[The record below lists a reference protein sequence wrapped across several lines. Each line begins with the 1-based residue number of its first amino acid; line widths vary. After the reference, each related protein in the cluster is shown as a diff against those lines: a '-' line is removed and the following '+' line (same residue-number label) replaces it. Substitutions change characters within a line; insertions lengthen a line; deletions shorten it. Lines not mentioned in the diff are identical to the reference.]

1 MRVAVFYQ
9 HYHTPDCAT
18 AARPYSVVQ
27 ALARRHA
34 VALITTTAWQARRL
48 THDFGWIP
56 PGVETHQLDI
66 PYANGMS
73 VGRRLSAFLQ
83 YGVRAVGCGLRIAP
97 PDVVFGS
104 STPLTVGLVAAIVAR
119 YWGVPWVLEVRDLW
133 PDFPIQMG
141 AVPFAPLERALYRLE
156 AWLYRSAAH
165 VITVSPDMTDH
176 VRRRAP
182 TAVAST
188 LLPGTDRSLLS
199 LPNAPSSATLRRRY
213 SLKNRAVVLYAGT
226 FGRANDIPTLVQTAT
241 RLREHQPRVTLVV
254 AGHGH
259 HAPTLRAAADRL
271 PNVLLLPPQPHHR
284 MISWFTLADLSLVT
298 FIDRPV
304 LATNAPGKFFD
315 SLSAGTP
322 VIVTNPGWTKTFV
335 ERHDC
340 GWYIPPSRPDRLA
353 ERIAT
358 LFDHP
363 DQLDAAG
370 ARGAQAAQRHFDR
383 NDYVQG
389 IASVLDAAVSHHS

>member
-1 MRVAVFYQ
+1 MHVVCLYL
-9 HYHTPDCAT
+9 HYNTPDCA
-18 AARPYSVVQ
+18 ASARAYSVL
-27 ALARRHA
+27 AHLARRHE
-34 VALITTTAWQARRL
+34 VTLLTTTTWRKRRL
-48 THDFGWIP
+48 SQHFAWVP
-56 PGVETHQLDI
+56 PGVHHHSVNI
-66 PYANGMS
+66 PYANAMTS
-73 VGRRLSAFLQ
+73 AQRLWAYLAFPAWAWAT
-83 YGVRAVGCGLRIAP
+83 GVRLRNV
-97 PDVVFGS
+97 DVVYGI
-104 STPLTVGLVAAIVAR
+104 STPLTTAVAAAALAR
-119 YWGVPWVLEVRDLW
+119 WHGTPWVLEVRDLW

-156 AWLYRSAAH
+156 AWLYRRAAH

-188 LLPGTDRSLLS
+188 LLPGTDRNLLS
-199 LPNAPSSATLRRRY
+199 LPNAPSSAILRRRY
-213 SLKNRAVVLYAGT
+213 GLEDRAVVLYAGT
-226 FGRANDIPTLVQTAT
+226 FGRANDIPTLIQAAT
-241 RLREHQPRVTLVV
+241 HLRVHQPHVTLVF

-340 GWYIPPSRPDRLA
+340 GWYVPPSRPDRLA
-353 ERIAT
+353 VRIAT

-363 DQLDAAG
+363 DQLEAAG
-370 ARGAQAAQRHFDR
+370 ACGAQAAQRHFDR
-383 NDYVQG
+383 TDYVQG